1 MEFTE
6 FFNQLK
12 RQGRLKA
19 VVNIFASTRLFDFKI
34 VYFKDRTH
42 KDPKPRYWVTFKIED
57 DAFCFL
63 TSFTSQDTL
72 ARLYRNNDN
81 ALDSLVFISP
91 DEFNPPLTKNSFL
104 DCNIQDTKHR
114 RTFSELSE
122 NIIDWKIGIKEVNYY
137 IPEDIKK
144 RIIRA
149 IVNSNFTSQEIID
162 GFRRTYPEL
171 VTGTNT

>member
-6 FFNQLK
+6 FFNQAK
-12 RQGRLKA
+12 RQGRLKT
-19 VVNIFASTRLFDFKI
+19 VVNTFASTGLFDFKI
-34 VYFKDRTH
+34 VHFQDRTH

-57 DAFCFL
+57 DTFCFL

-81 ALDSLVFISP
+81 ALNSLVFISSH
-91 DEFNPPLTKNSFL
+91 EFNPPLTKDSFL
-104 DCNIQDTKHR
+104 DCNIQDAKHR

-122 NIIDWKIGIKEVNYY
+122 KIIDWKIGIKEINYP

-149 IVNSNFTSQEIID
+149 IVNSNFTSPEIID
-162 GFRRTYPEL
+162 GFKRTYPEL
-171 VTGTNT
+171 VTETNT